1 MDPQT
6 SARVAELSPAEGC
19 EEKERERERM
29 GVYAH
34 KLASRPKGRVS
45 VPFASMQIPCSSSK
59 QSGVKFI
66 GFGKVNEQYCT
77 VYRRNVG
84 PEGRETMAMFLR

>member
-6 SARVAELSPAEGC
+6 SVRATELSPAEGC
-19 EEKERERERM
+19 GETEKKSL
-29 GVYAH
+29 GVYTH

-45 VPFASMQIPCSSSK
+45 VPFASMQISCSSSK